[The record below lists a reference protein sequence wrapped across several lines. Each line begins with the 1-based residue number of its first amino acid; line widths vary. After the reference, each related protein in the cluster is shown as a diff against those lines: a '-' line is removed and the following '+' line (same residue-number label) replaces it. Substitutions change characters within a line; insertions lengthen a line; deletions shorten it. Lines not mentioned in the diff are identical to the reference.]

1 MKVKLLF
8 TQCRTLCDPMA
19 HKVRGGRRES
29 EHSKCQQL
37 FSLMQGVQ
45 SLLH

>member
-19 HKVRGGRRES
+19 HKVRGGRREN
-29 EHSKCQQL
+29 EHSKRQQL
-37 FSLMQGVQ
+37 LNLMHGV
-45 SLLH
+45 